1 MFSDMVFWWLRL
13 KVLLM
18 NIKPAANLD
27 RDDGESLTIVPEV
40 LELRISLKDSLVT
53 ERTIRFVLRI
63 IPVDTLAR
71 NATAYSRHANPEGFF
86 A

>member
-1 MFSDMVFWWLRL
+1 MVFGWLRL
-13 KVLLM
+13 NVLLLD
-18 NIKPAANLD
+18 IKPAANLD
-27 RDDGESLTIVPEV
+27 SDDGESLTVVPEV
-40 LELRISLKDSLVT
+40 LALRISPKDSLVT

-71 NATAYSRHANPEGFF
+71 DATAYSRLANPEGFF